1 MRTGILYVVS
11 TPIGNLEDITL
22 RALKILR
29 EVELIAAEDTRR
41 TNRLLRHYG
50 IDTLTSSYHSY
61 NLSKKTPIL
70 IKKLLEG
77 ENIAIVSDSGTPGI
91 SDPGGKLIREAIKKD
106 IKVTAIPGAAA
117 FLTALVSSGLDTGK
131 FVFEGF
137 LSNKKNRR
145 KNQLAYLK
153 DEKRTIV
160 IYESPH
166 RIKAFLEDF
175 IDIYGNRQ
183 LAVAR
188 ELTKTYEDVLRGSAR
203 EILNCFADKK
213 PKGEFVIVF

>member
-1 MRTGILYVVS
+1 
-11 TPIGNLEDITL
+11 
-22 RALKILR
+22 
-29 EVELIAAEDTRR
+29 
-41 TNRLLRHYG
+41 
-50 IDTLTSSYHSY
+50 
-61 NLSKKTPIL
+61 LSKKTPIL